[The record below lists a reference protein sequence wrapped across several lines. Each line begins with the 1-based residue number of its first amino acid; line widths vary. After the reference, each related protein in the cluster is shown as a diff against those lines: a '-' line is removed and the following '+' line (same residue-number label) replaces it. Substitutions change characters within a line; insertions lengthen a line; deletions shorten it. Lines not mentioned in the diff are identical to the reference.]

1 MKKVLDEDIANN
13 IIDLNIYKNKFNNI
27 SIILLLI
34 ENQTVCFL
42 IIEFLNAFKLNRGL
56 SFFTIPILFL
66 RAGKDVYGQYKDNKM
81 NFNLNKKK
89 LKGKIDKLKEERINL
104 RLESLKESA
113 FIKDKSAIGNNCKS
127 IYIVVTDKIFGSKIF
142 KQESFIENGKISH
155 QVFVLDN
162 KEMYDFL
169 DSHVIYK
176 LNDRKNRQMYRK
188 NSLYY
193 SKVFK
198 KISSMLKIY
207 LITAFLA
214 LAPYLKNK
222 VINHFFDNARTDKI
236 MEYFA
241 DNDSLSSL
249 ELNDLTKYIYQQIRK
264 VSDDEKFNIENIE
277 TDEELKN
284 YLLLNAVAQND
295 YANKEEKEVLYNF
308 IDFFNDNPYI
318 EYEVVYEN
326 LENLEFERSYNPF
339 KNGLEQED
347 GTVIEAFY
355 YDGTIYYCSTPD
367 DELRRHEDTHAIFDT
382 NSIPSA
388 YVEGFAE
395 IIENEYRDDYEN
407 EYGAYNKNVAVTKAT
422 IELIGKDKFLE
433 AISTDNVSII
443 KESLEKVYV
452 ANNSYISE
460 DTAKLHVNNFFK
472 LLNSGLKDTEYTKET
487 ANMLMSFF
495 INASNETY
503 DYDKWIRLFK
513 YASIVS
519 EVKLDSDINY
529 YFNDEKAKTL
539 IKN

>member
-13 IIDLNIYKNKFNNI
+13 IIDLNIYINEWNNVL
-27 SIILLLI
+27 IILPLI
-34 ENQTVCFL
+34 ENLFVYSLTTFFL
-42 IIEFLNAFKLNRGL
+42 ETFKLNRGL
-56 SFFTIPILFL
+56 SLYTIPILFL
-66 RAGKDVYGQYKDNKM
+66 RLGKDVYNQFKDNKI
-81 NFNLNKKK
+81 NFKLNKKK
-89 LKGKIDKLKEERINL
+89 LRGKIDKLKEEGINL
-104 RLESLKESA
+104 RVSTLSDAS
-113 FIKDKSAIGNNCKS
+113 FIKDELIKQKYRS
-127 IYIVVTDKIFGSKIF
+127 IYIVVNDKKFGTQVL
-142 KQESFIENGKISH
+142 KQESFIENENITN
-155 QVFVLDN
+155 QVFALDD
-162 KEMYDFL
+162 KEIQDFL
-169 DSHVIYK
+169 DSHVIYE
-176 LNDRKNRQMYRK
+176 LNDRRNRQIYRK
-188 NSLYY
+188 NFLYY
-193 SKVFK
+193 SKSLK
-198 KISSMLKIY
+198 KLSSAFKIY
-207 LITAFLA
+207 LITVLLVFV
-214 LAPYLKNK
+214 PDLKNK

-241 DNDSLSSL
+241 NEDSLSPL
-249 ELNDLTKYIYQQIRK
+249 ELDELTKYIYKQISK

-308 IDFFNDNPYI
+308 IDFFNDNSYI

-422 IELIGKDKFLE
+422 MELIGKDKFLE

>member
-155 QVFVLDN
+155 QVFALDN

-198 KISSMLKIY
+198 KIPSMLKIY

-249 ELNDLTKYIYQQIRK
+249 ELDELTKYIYKQISK

>member
-13 IIDLNIYKNKFNNI
+13 IIDLNIYINEWNNVL
-27 SIILLLI
+27 IILPLI
-34 ENQTVCFL
+34 ENLFVYSLTTFFL
-42 IIEFLNAFKLNRGL
+42 ETFKLNRGL
-56 SFFTIPILFL
+56 SLYTIPILFL
-66 RAGKDVYGQYKDNKM
+66 RLGKDVYNQFKDNKI
-81 NFNLNKKK
+81 NFKLNKKK
-89 LKGKIDKLKEERINL
+89 LRGKIDKLKEEGINL
-104 RLESLKESA
+104 RVSTLSDAS
-113 FIKDKSAIGNNCKS
+113 FIKDELIKQKYRS
-127 IYIVVTDKIFGSKIF
+127 IYIVVNDKKFGTQVL
-142 KQESFIENGKISH
+142 KQESFIENENITN
-155 QVFVLDN
+155 QVFALDD
-162 KEMYDFL
+162 KEIQDFL
-169 DSHVIYK
+169 DSHVIYE
-176 LNDRKNRQMYRK
+176 LNDRRNRQIYRK
-188 NSLYY
+188 NFLYY
-193 SKVFK
+193 SKSLK
-198 KISSMLKIY
+198 KLSSAFKIY
-207 LITAFLA
+207 LITVLLVFV
-214 LAPYLKNK
+214 PDLKNK

-236 MEYFA
+236 LEYFA
-241 DNDSLSSL
+241 NEDSLSPL
-249 ELNDLTKYIYQQIRK
+249 ELDELTKYIYKQISK

-503 DYDKWIRLFK
+503 DYDEWIRLFK

>member
-13 IIDLNIYKNKFNNI
+13 IIDLNIYINEWNNVL
-27 SIILLLI
+27 IILPLI
-34 ENQTVCFL
+34 ENLFVYSLTTFFL
-42 IIEFLNAFKLNRGL
+42 ETFKLNRGL
-56 SFFTIPILFL
+56 SLYTIPILFL
-66 RAGKDVYGQYKDNKM
+66 RLGKDVYNQFKDNKI
-81 NFNLNKKK
+81 NFKLNKKK
-89 LKGKIDKLKEERINL
+89 LRGKIDKLKEEGINL
-104 RLESLKESA
+104 RVSTLSDAS
-113 FIKDKSAIGNNCKS
+113 FIKDELIKQKYRS
-127 IYIVVTDKIFGSKIF
+127 IYIVVNDKKFGTQVL
-142 KQESFIENGKISH
+142 KQESFIENENITN
-155 QVFVLDN
+155 QVFALDD
-162 KEMYDFL
+162 KEIQDFL
-169 DSHVIYK
+169 DSHVIYE
-176 LNDRKNRQMYRK
+176 LNDRRNRQIYRK
-188 NSLYY
+188 NFLYY
-193 SKVFK
+193 SKSLK
-198 KISSMLKIY
+198 KLSSAFKIY
-207 LITAFLA
+207 LITVLLVFV
-214 LAPYLKNK
+214 PDLKNK

-236 MEYFA
+236 LEYFA
-241 DNDSLSSL
+241 NEDSLSPL
-249 ELNDLTKYIYQQIRK
+249 ELDELTKYIYKQISK

>member
-13 IIDLNIYKNKFNNI
+13 IIDLNIYINEWNNVL
-27 SIILLLI
+27 IILPLI
-34 ENQTVCFL
+34 ENLFVYSLTTFFL
-42 IIEFLNAFKLNRGL
+42 ETFKLNRGL
-56 SFFTIPILFL
+56 SLYTIPILFL
-66 RAGKDVYGQYKDNKM
+66 RLGKDVYNQFKDNKI
-81 NFNLNKKK
+81 NFKLNKKK
-89 LKGKIDKLKEERINL
+89 LRGKIDKLKEEGINL
-104 RLESLKESA
+104 RVSTLSDAS
-113 FIKDKSAIGNNCKS
+113 FIKDELIKQKYRS
-127 IYIVVTDKIFGSKIF
+127 IYIVANDKKFGTQVL
-142 KQESFIENGKISH
+142 KQESFIENENITN
-155 QVFVLDN
+155 QVFALDD
-162 KEMYDFL
+162 KEIQDFL
-169 DSHVIYK
+169 DSHVIYE
-176 LNDRKNRQMYRK
+176 LNDRRNRQIYRK
-188 NSLYY
+188 NFLYY
-193 SKVFK
+193 SKSLK
-198 KISSMLKIY
+198 KLSSAFKIY
-207 LITAFLA
+207 LITVLLVFV
-214 LAPYLKNK
+214 PDLKNK

-236 MEYFA
+236 LEYFA
-241 DNDSLSSL
+241 NEDSLSPL
-249 ELNDLTKYIYQQIRK
+249 ELDELTKYIYKQISK

>member
-13 IIDLNIYKNKFNNI
+13 IIDLNIYINEWNNVL
-27 SIILLLI
+27 IILPLI
-34 ENQTVCFL
+34 ENLFVYSLTTFFL
-42 IIEFLNAFKLNRGL
+42 ETFKLNRGL
-56 SFFTIPILFL
+56 SLYTIPILSL
-66 RAGKDVYGQYKDNKM
+66 RLGKDVYNQFKDNKI
-81 NFNLNKKK
+81 NFKLNKKK
-89 LKGKIDKLKEERINL
+89 LRGKIDKLKEEGINL
-104 RLESLKESA
+104 RVSTLSDAS
-113 FIKDKSAIGNNCKS
+113 FIKDELIKQKYRS
-127 IYIVVTDKIFGSKIF
+127 IYIVVNDKKFGTQVL
-142 KQESFIENGKISH
+142 KQESFIENENITN
-155 QVFVLDN
+155 QVFALDD
-162 KEMYDFL
+162 KEIQDFL
-169 DSHVIYK
+169 DSHVIYE
-176 LNDRKNRQMYRK
+176 LNDRRNRQIYRK
-188 NSLYY
+188 NFLYY
-193 SKVFK
+193 SKSLK
-198 KISSMLKIY
+198 KLSSAFKIY
-207 LITAFLA
+207 LITVLLVFV
-214 LAPYLKNK
+214 PDLKNK

-241 DNDSLSSL
+241 NEDSLSPL
-249 ELNDLTKYIYQQIRK
+249 ELDELTKYIYKQISK

-422 IELIGKDKFLE
+422 MELIGKDKFLE

>member
-13 IIDLNIYKNKFNNI
+13 IIDLNIYINEWNNVL
-27 SIILLLI
+27 IILPLI
-34 ENQTVCFL
+34 ENLFVYSLTTFFL
-42 IIEFLNAFKLNRGL
+42 ETFKLNRGL
-56 SFFTIPILFL
+56 SLYTIPILFL
-66 RAGKDVYGQYKDNKM
+66 RLGKDVYNQFKDNKI
-81 NFNLNKKK
+81 NFKLNKKK
-89 LKGKIDKLKEERINL
+89 LRGKIDKLKEEGINL
-104 RLESLKESA
+104 RVSTLSDAS
-113 FIKDKSAIGNNCKS
+113 FIKDELIKQKYRS
-127 IYIVVTDKIFGSKIF
+127 IYIVVNDKKFGTQVL
-142 KQESFIENGKISH
+142 KQESFIENENITN
-155 QVFVLDN
+155 QVFALDD
-162 KEMYDFL
+162 KEIQDFL
-169 DSHVIYK
+169 DSHVIYE
-176 LNDRKNRQMYRK
+176 LNDRRNRQIYRK
-188 NSLYY
+188 NFLYY
-193 SKVFK
+193 SKSLK
-198 KISSMLKIY
+198 KLSSAFKIY
-207 LITAFLA
+207 LITVLLVFV
-214 LAPYLKNK
+214 PDLKNK

-241 DNDSLSSL
+241 NKDSLSSL

-339 KNGLEQED
+339 KNGLEQEE

-422 IELIGKDKFLE
+422 MELIGKDKFLE

>member
-13 IIDLNIYKNKFNNI
+13 IIDLNIYINEWNNVL
-27 SIILLLI
+27 IILPLI
-34 ENQTVCFL
+34 ENLFVYSLTTFFL
-42 IIEFLNAFKLNRGL
+42 ETFKLNRGL
-56 SFFTIPILFL
+56 SLYTIPILFL
-66 RAGKDVYGQYKDNKM
+66 RLGKDVYNQFKDNKI
-81 NFNLNKKK
+81 NFKLNKKK
-89 LKGKIDKLKEERINL
+89 LRGKIDKLKEEGINL
-104 RLESLKESA
+104 RVSTLSDAS
-113 FIKDKSAIGNNCKS
+113 FIKDELIKQKYRS
-127 IYIVVTDKIFGSKIF
+127 IYIVVNDKKFGTQVL
-142 KQESFIENGKISH
+142 KQESFIENENITN
-155 QVFVLDN
+155 QVFALDD
-162 KEMYDFL
+162 KEIQDFL
-169 DSHVIYK
+169 DSHVIYE
-176 LNDRKNRQMYRK
+176 LNDRRNRQIYRK
-188 NSLYY
+188 NFLYY
-193 SKVFK
+193 SKSLK
-198 KISSMLKIY
+198 KLSSAFKIY
-207 LITAFLA
+207 LITVLLVFV
-214 LAPYLKNK
+214 PDLKNK

-241 DNDSLSSL
+241 NEDSLSPL
-249 ELNDLTKYIYQQIRK
+249 ELDELTKYIYKQISK
-264 VSDDEKFNIENIE
+264 VCDDEKFNIENIE

-422 IELIGKDKFLE
+422 MELIGKDKFLE

>member
-1 MKKVLDEDIANN
+1 M
-13 IIDLNIYKNKFNNI
+13 
-27 SIILLLI
+27 
-34 ENQTVCFL
+34 
-42 IIEFLNAFKLNRGL
+42 
-56 SFFTIPILFL
+56 
-66 RAGKDVYGQYKDNKM
+66 
-81 NFNLNKKK
+81 
-89 LKGKIDKLKEERINL
+89 
-104 RLESLKESA
+104 
-113 FIKDKSAIGNNCKS
+113 
-127 IYIVVTDKIFGSKIF
+127 
-142 KQESFIENGKISH
+142 KQESFIENENITN
-155 QVFVLDN
+155 QVFALDD
-162 KEMYDFL
+162 KEIQDFL
-169 DSHVIYK
+169 DSHVIYE
-176 LNDRKNRQMYRK
+176 LNDRRNRQIYRK
-188 NSLYY
+188 NFLYY
-193 SKVFK
+193 SKSLK
-198 KISSMLKIY
+198 KLSSAFKIY
-207 LITAFLA
+207 LITVLLVFV
-214 LAPYLKNK
+214 PDLKNK

-241 DNDSLSSL
+241 NEDSLSPL
-249 ELNDLTKYIYQQIRK
+249 ELDELTKYIYKQISK

-308 IDFFNDNPYI
+308 IDFFNDNSYI

-422 IELIGKDKFLE
+422 MELIGKDKFLE

>member
-1 MKKVLDEDIANN
+1 MKKVLDKDIANN
-13 IIDLNIYKNKFNNI
+13 IIDLNIYINEWNNVL
-27 SIILLLI
+27 IILPLI
-34 ENQTVCFL
+34 ENLFVYSLTTFFL
-42 IIEFLNAFKLNRGL
+42 ETFKLNRGL
-56 SFFTIPILFL
+56 SLYTIPILFL
-66 RAGKDVYGQYKDNKM
+66 RLGKDVYNQFKDNKI
-81 NFNLNKKK
+81 NFKLNKKK
-89 LKGKIDKLKEERINL
+89 LRGKIDKLKEEGINL
-104 RLESLKESA
+104 RVSTLSDAS
-113 FIKDKSAIGNNCKS
+113 FIKDELIKQKYRS
-127 IYIVVTDKIFGSKIF
+127 IYIVVNDKKFGTQVL
-142 KQESFIENGKISH
+142 KQESFIENENITN
-155 QVFVLDN
+155 QVFALDD
-162 KEMYDFL
+162 KEIQDFL
-169 DSHVIYK
+169 DSHVIYE
-176 LNDRKNRQMYRK
+176 LNDRRNRQIYRK
-188 NSLYY
+188 NFLYY
-193 SKVFK
+193 SKSLK
-198 KISSMLKIY
+198 KLSSAFKIY
-207 LITAFLA
+207 LITVLLVFV
-214 LAPYLKNK
+214 PDLKNK

-241 DNDSLSSL
+241 NEDSLSPL
-249 ELNDLTKYIYQQIRK
+249 ELDELTKYIYKQISK

-339 KNGLEQED
+339 KNGLEQEE

-422 IELIGKDKFLE
+422 MELIGKDKFLE

>member
-13 IIDLNIYKNKFNNI
+13 IIDLNIYINEWNNVL
-27 SIILLLI
+27 IILPLI
-34 ENQTVCFL
+34 ENLFVYSLTTFFL
-42 IIEFLNAFKLNRGL
+42 ETFKLNRGL
-56 SFFTIPILFL
+56 SLYTIPILFL
-66 RAGKDVYGQYKDNKM
+66 RLGKDVYNQFKDNKI
-81 NFNLNKKK
+81 NFKLNKKK
-89 LKGKIDKLKEERINL
+89 LRGKIDKLKEEGINL
-104 RLESLKESA
+104 RVSTLSDAS
-113 FIKDKSAIGNNCKS
+113 FIKDELIKQKYRS
-127 IYIVVTDKIFGSKIF
+127 IYIVVNDKKFGTQVL
-142 KQESFIENGKISH
+142 KQESFIENENITN
-155 QVFVLDN
+155 QVFALDD
-162 KEMYDFL
+162 KEIQDFL
-169 DSHVIYK
+169 DSHVIYE
-176 LNDRKNRQMYRK
+176 LNDRRNRQIYRK
-188 NSLYY
+188 NFLYY
-193 SKVFK
+193 SKSLK
-198 KISSMLKIY
+198 KLSSAFKIY
-207 LITAFLA
+207 LITVLLVFV
-214 LAPYLKNK
+214 PDLKNK

-241 DNDSLSSL
+241 NKDSLSSL

-347 GTVIEAFY
+347 ETVIEAFY

>member
-13 IIDLNIYKNKFNNI
+13 IIDLNIYINEWNNVL
-27 SIILLLI
+27 IILPLI
-34 ENQTVCFL
+34 ENLFVYSLTTFFL
-42 IIEFLNAFKLNRGL
+42 ETFKLNRGL
-56 SFFTIPILFL
+56 SLYTIPILFL
-66 RAGKDVYGQYKDNKM
+66 RLGKDVYNQFKDNKI
-81 NFNLNKKK
+81 NFKLNKKK
-89 LKGKIDKLKEERINL
+89 LRGKIDKLKEEGINL
-104 RLESLKESA
+104 RVSTLSDAS
-113 FIKDKSAIGNNCKS
+113 FIKDELIKQKYRS
-127 IYIVVTDKIFGSKIF
+127 IYIVVNDKKFGTQVL
-142 KQESFIENGKISH
+142 KQESFIENENITN
-155 QVFVLDN
+155 QVFALDD
-162 KEMYDFL
+162 KEIQDFL
-169 DSHVIYK
+169 DSHVIYE
-176 LNDRKNRQMYRK
+176 LNDRRNRQIYRK
-188 NSLYY
+188 NFLYY
-193 SKVFK
+193 SKSLK
-198 KISSMLKIY
+198 KLSSAFKIY
-207 LITAFLA
+207 LITVLLVFV
-214 LAPYLKNK
+214 PDLKNK

-241 DNDSLSSL
+241 NEDSLSPL
-249 ELNDLTKYIYQQIRK
+249 ELDELTKYIYKQISK

-339 KNGLEQED
+339 KNGLEQEE

-422 IELIGKDKFLE
+422 MELIGKDKFLE

>member
-13 IIDLNIYKNKFNNI
+13 IIDLNIYINEWNNVL
-27 SIILLLI
+27 IILPLI
-34 ENQTVCFL
+34 ENLFVYSLTTFFL
-42 IIEFLNAFKLNRGL
+42 ETFKLNRGL
-56 SFFTIPILFL
+56 SLYTIPILFL
-66 RAGKDVYGQYKDNKM
+66 RLGKDVYNQFKDNKI
-81 NFNLNKKK
+81 NFKLNKKK
-89 LKGKIDKLKEERINL
+89 LRGKIDKLKEEGINL
-104 RLESLKESA
+104 RVSTLSDAS
-113 FIKDKSAIGNNCKS
+113 FIKDELIKQKYRS
-127 IYIVVTDKIFGSKIF
+127 IYIVVNDKKFGTQVL
-142 KQESFIENGKISH
+142 KQESFIENENITN
-155 QVFVLDN
+155 QVFALDD
-162 KEMYDFL
+162 KEIQDFL
-169 DSHVIYK
+169 DSHVIYE
-176 LNDRKNRQMYRK
+176 LNDRRNRQIYRK
-188 NSLYY
+188 NFLYY
-193 SKVFK
+193 SKSLK
-198 KISSMLKIY
+198 KLSSAFKIY
-207 LITAFLA
+207 LITVLLVFV
-214 LAPYLKNK
+214 PDLKNK

-241 DNDSLSSL
+241 NEDSLSPL
-249 ELNDLTKYIYQQIRK
+249 ELDELTKYIYKQISK

-308 IDFFNDNPYI
+308 IDFFNDNSYI

-422 IELIGKDKFLE
+422 MELIGKDKFLE

-472 LLNSGLKDTEYTKET
+472 LLNSGLKDTKYTKET

>member
-13 IIDLNIYKNKFNNI
+13 IIDLNIYINEWNNVL
-27 SIILLLI
+27 IILPLI
-34 ENQTVCFL
+34 ENLFVYSLTTFFL
-42 IIEFLNAFKLNRGL
+42 ETFKLNRGL
-56 SFFTIPILFL
+56 SLYTIPILFL
-66 RAGKDVYGQYKDNKM
+66 RLGKDVYNQFKDNKI
-81 NFNLNKKK
+81 NFKLNKKK
-89 LKGKIDKLKEERINL
+89 LRGKIDKLKEEGINL
-104 RLESLKESA
+104 RVSTLSDAS
-113 FIKDKSAIGNNCKS
+113 FIKDELIKQKYRS
-127 IYIVVTDKIFGSKIF
+127 IYIVVNDKKFGTQVL
-142 KQESFIENGKISH
+142 KQESFIENENITN
-155 QVFVLDN
+155 QVFALDD
-162 KEMYDFL
+162 KEIQDFL
-169 DSHVIYK
+169 DSHVIYE
-176 LNDRKNRQMYRK
+176 LNDRRNRQIYRK
-188 NSLYY
+188 NFLYY
-193 SKVFK
+193 SKSLK
-198 KISSMLKIY
+198 KLSSAFKIY
-207 LITAFLA
+207 LITVLLVFV
-214 LAPYLKNK
+214 PDLKNK